1 MKKLK
6 FTALVLSILITLS
19 IFAACTDNTVTDT
32 GAQENTEN
40 LEVRQINGTPIEEFT
55 VIYNSDDFDY
65 SRRAAE
71 YISQQIEARTSVKLE
86 VKEDGEGSFDHEIV
100 VGETDRDIS
109 KTLEANSNSTKFGIL
124 ATDDHVALEGNYFV
138 IAAAAYFF
146 IETYITGEYF
156 DAQIPKETCI
166 HSPIV
171 KEAKNFIVM
180 IGDGMGVSQTLL
192 YNTMT
197 HTKGYSEGE
206 DIFYGYLLP
215 HQGLA
220 RTNSLTGVTD
230 SAAGGTALATGYKT
244 NNRYV
249 GKDSNL
255 NDVQSLTELAG
266 SLGKAT
272 AVMST
277 EVQTGATPSAF
288 SAHADD
294 RDNKSD
300 ISASQAE
307 LTAKY
312 GTIINCGYNHYDAS
326 GVNTL
331 KNNVSLTLDKLSKNE
346 NGFFMMY
353 EEAYIDKH
361 CEKNDLEST
370 FDALVRFNQVIGLV
384 MEFAFYNPE
393 TFVLITADH
402 ETGNLKFSG
411 GEFKYSTA
419 SHTGNDVPVFAY
431 GLGSEK
437 FNDEIVENI
446 DIPKT
451 IAALWGVEKFGQ

>member
-1 MKKLK
+1 MTEVSP
-6 FTALVLSILITLS
+6 FINSV
-19 IFAACTDNTVTDT
+19 TVY
-32 GAQENTEN
+32 
-40 LEVRQINGTPIEEFT
+40 FS
-55 VIYNSDDFDY
+55 VI
-65 SRRAAE
+65 
-71 YISQQIEARTSVKLE
+71 
-86 VKEDGEGSFDHEIV
+86 
-100 VGETDRDIS
+100 
-109 KTLEANSNSTKFGIL
+109 
-124 ATDDHVALEGNYFV
+124 
-138 IAAAAYFF
+138 
-146 IETYITGEYF
+146 
-156 DAQIPKETCI
+156 
-166 HSPIV
+166 
-171 KEAKNFIVM
+171 
-180 IGDGMGVSQTLL
+180 
-192 YNTMT
+192 
-197 HTKGYSEGE
+197 
-206 DIFYGYLLP
+206 
-215 HQGLA
+215 
-220 RTNSLTGVTD
+220 
-230 SAAGGTALATGYKT
+230 GTALATGYKT

-326 GVNTL
+326 GVNNL

-370 FDALVRFNQVIGLV
+370 FDALVRFNQVIGIV
-384 MEFAFYNPE
+384 MEFALYNPE